1 MNTKTKAKTVKAMMM
16 TAALALLTS
25 AAYADT
31 NPANDSASFT
41 VRITPNVD
49 LGVTVDTT
57 GSKWVG
63 SSNLDVTQDLGTDK
77 LLADGFPIGVAMAG
91 NFNNQELTL
100 TGAALNTWALDT
112 NDADDVDKVRLFAL
126 FAKNASATSPI
137 VSDFNGAANLITTTP
152 TRAGQPQA
160 DEAGDSNHVY
170 ELPIAHAEY
179 AGAPNGDVDGM
190 SATATRK
197 LWLRSSTPSTSSTD
211 AQAAF
216 TVTVT
221 AVSGAGL

>member
-1 MNTKTKAKTVKAMMM
+1 MNMKMKTLMLTM
-16 TAALALLTS
+16 TAAALMTAS
-25 AAYADT
+25 VAKADS

-57 GSKWVG
+57 GAAWVG
-63 SSNLDVTQDLGTDK
+63 SANLDVAQDLLTDK
-77 LLADGFPIGVAMAG
+77 VMSAPVSIAMAG

-100 TGAALNTWALDT
+100 TGANLNTWTL
-112 NDADDVDKVRLFAL
+112 DADETPNLDALRLYAL
-126 FAKNASATSPI
+126 FAKNTSASTPVVA
-137 VSDFNGAANLITTTP
+137 DFDGVNNLITTTP
-152 TRAGQPQA
+152 TRAGQPQP
-160 DEAGDSNHVY
+160 DEAGDSNHTY

-179 AGAPNGDVDGM
+179 IGGQGGDVDGM
-190 SATATRK
+190 SSTAARK
-197 LWLRSSTPSTSSTD
+197 LWLRSSTPNLTSTD
-211 AQAAF
+211 EQAAF